1 MNDWGTISPASNA
14 KRQSKGQMKIGAGIG
29 SMLKFAIVCG
39 CIYAFVKWGPMGSQD
54 GGNSEFAKQACADAI
69 NSRFDKPSVR
79 INSVSKSDKGY
90 VVRASIT
97 LRRDAP
103 AMVFCL
109 TNEYGGVEE
118 IRVNER

>member
-1 MNDWGTISPASNA
+1 MN
-14 KRQSKGQMKIGAGIG
+14 IGASIG
-29 SMLKFAIVCG
+29 SLLKIAIVCG
-39 CIYAFVKWGPMGSQD
+39 CIYAFVKWGPIGSQD
-54 GGNSEFAKQACADAI
+54 GGNSAFAEQACADAI

-79 INSVSKSDKGY
+79 VNSVRKSDKGY

-97 LRRDAP
+97 LPRGAP

-109 TNEYGGVEE
+109 TNEYGGVED